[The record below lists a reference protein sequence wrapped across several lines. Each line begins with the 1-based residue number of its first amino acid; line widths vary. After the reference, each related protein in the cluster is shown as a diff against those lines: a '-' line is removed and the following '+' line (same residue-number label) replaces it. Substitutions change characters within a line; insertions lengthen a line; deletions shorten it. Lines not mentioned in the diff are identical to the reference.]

1 MAKEIADGTIPDPSI
16 PTDPET
22 GIPLDQIADMDLGSD
37 EMEPDLESE
46 AGATK
51 APEIPKGGEI

>member
-46 AGATK
+46 SRSNK
-51 APEIPKGGEI
+51 SSRDS